1 MCEDA
6 LLSPNCPLS
15 GKYEMVMYEPGKQ
28 NGTVAQSRGNRP
40 HKGGDRRIFTHQHGF
55 LAGGELFL
63 PDFNGNEAHKY

>member
-1 MCEDA
+1 
-6 LLSPNCPLS
+6 
-15 GKYEMVMYEPGKQ
+15 MYEPGKQ

-40 HKGGDRRIFTHQHGF
+40 HNRGDRRIFTYQHGF